1 MTAKQLNR
9 SHLSDFR
16 GAARMAVDAAEAMT
30 EVVEKMHRTIQ
41 VRPGPLG
48 ISVADRTQGISGLVY
63 RSIRTGIRLV
73 GRVVD
78 ASLAPAMMLL
88 PEGES
93 SRVRDAYRSAANGVY
108 GDYLSRTG
116 NPLAID
122 MGLHHRDRQVDLN
135 DPTSVLKQHNDVVPV
150 VSKLLV
156 LVHGSCMNDQQWD
169 RNGHDHG
176 AALADDLGYLPL
188 YLRYNSGLQIMSN
201 GRSFAELLEAL
212 IGNCKLPVEELAI
225 MGHSMGGLVARSACH
240 YGRAAGHE
248 WPTYLRKLVFL
259 GTPHH
264 GAPLEQGGHGLDVL
278 MDLSPY
284 SMPLTRLSRAR
295 SEGITD
301 LRHGTISAG
310 EYTVPLP
317 SGVRCYA
324 AAAVRAA
331 KRGLLSD
338 RLVGD
343 GLVPLD
349 SALGRHRDATRSLKI
364 PKSRQWVGYGLT
376 HHDLLCHPDVYAQV
390 RRWLQ
395 QPADPARCRQGPH
408 PLHSTLSGRTLV

>member
-1 MTAKQLNR
+1 MLGMPVPTR
-9 SHLSDFR
+9 SHISDFR
-16 GAARMAVDAAEAMT
+16 GAARMIVDAAEATT

-41 VRPGPLG
+41 VRPAPQGV
-48 ISVADRTQGISGLVY
+48 SVTDRTKGITGLVY
-63 RSIRTGIRLV
+63 RSIRMGISLV
-73 GRVVD
+73 GQAIDVGLT
-78 ASLAPAMMLL
+78 ALMMLL

-108 GDYLSRTG
+108 GDYLSQTG

-122 MGLHHRDRQVDLN
+122 MSLHHRDRQVDLN
-135 DPTSVLKQHNDVVPV
+135 DSTSVLEQHGDAAP

-156 LVHGSCMNDQQWD
+156 LVHGSCMNDQQWNRD
-169 RNGHDHG
+169 GHDHG
-176 AALADDLGYLPL
+176 AAIADDLGYLPL
-188 YLRYNSGLQIMSN
+188 YLRYNSGLHIVSN

-212 IGNCKLPVEELAI
+212 IGNWKQPVEELAV

-240 YGRAAGHE
+240 YAHAAGHA
-248 WPTYLRKLVFL
+248 WPKYLRKLVFL

-278 MDLSPY
+278 MELSPY

-295 SEGITD
+295 SAGITD
-301 LRHGTISAG
+301 LRHGTISTD
-310 EYTVPLP
+310 EHSVPLP
-317 SGVRCYA
+317 SGVKCYA
-324 AAAVRAA
+324 AAAVLSA
-331 KRGLLSD
+331 KRGPLSD

-349 SALGRHRDATRSLKI
+349 SALGRHRDINRSLKI
-364 PKSRQWVGYGLT
+364 PKSRQWVGFGLG
-376 HHDLLCHPDVYAQV
+376 HRDLLCHPDVYAQL

-395 QPADPARCRQGPH
+395 
-408 PLHSTLSGRTLV
+408 